1 MLKFR
6 LLSTRVSQF
15 VTSVPKDA
23 SVMLDL
29 TPILDAVRLAADL
42 TRHVQQLHLA
52 GSEKTGQ
59 EPVTIADYG
68 SQAILCRAINR
79 AYPDDAVLAE
89 ERADQF
95 VTLVSTPDRA
105 HIIQLVGNVLGET
118 VAETDLVTWLEHGR
132 GKEAERTWVIDPV
145 DGTKGFIAMRRYA
158 IAVGALEGGLP
169 VAGVIGSPGYNDGLL
184 FHAQGGAA
192 YMQHLSGGKIH
203 RIAVSNT
210 SKNALNPHVVESAE
224 DSHADHDGLLQ
235 ILTAAGITSP
245 VLERIDSQDKYAM
258 VACGDADLYLRL
270 PREAK
275 PKHKVWDHI
284 GGTALVQAAGGM
296 VTDLDGSPLDFSLG
310 AILSRNKGMVVS
322 NGHLHERILE
332 ALAEWQVPNTSST

>member
-1 MLKFR
+1 
-6 LLSTRVSQF
+6 
-15 VTSVPKDA
+15 
-23 SVMLDL
+23 MLDL

-42 TRHVQQLHLA
+42 TRRVQQLHLK
-52 GSEKTGQ
+52 GSEKTGR

-68 SQAILCRAINR
+68 SQAILCRAISL

-95 VTLVSTPDRA
+95 VTLVSEESRA
-105 HIIQLVGNVLGET
+105 HITQLVSSVLGENVT
-118 VAETDLVTWLEHGR
+118 ETDLVTWLEHGR

-158 IAVGALEGGLP
+158 IAIGVLEGGLP
-169 VAGVIGSPGYNDGLL
+169 VAGIIGSPGYNEGLL

-192 YMQHLSGGKIH
+192 YMQPISGGEVH
-203 RIAVSNT
+203 RIAVSSTPND
-210 SKNALNPHVVESAE
+210 APNPHVVESAE
-224 DSHADHDGLLQ
+224 DSHADHEGLLQ
-235 ILTAAGITSP
+235 LLADAGITSP

-258 VACGDADLYLRL
+258 VACGDADLYIRL

-310 AILSRNKGMVVS
+310 AILSRNRGMVVS
-322 NGHLHERILE
+322 NGQLHERVLK
-332 ALAEWQVPNTSST
+332 ALADWKVPGT